1 VCFCGLPTTIK
12 IVIRQ
17 SVAMTKFLCLALLYL
32 AVQFQEANSW
42 SSTSASKSLCKRSV
56 APLRSTTILSGLAGA
71 LPEDAAATTTETVAP
86 VETSTKMTTKEQLR
100 QQALKEGGLFTFN
113 TKYGALNP
121 YAIFYGLTSI
131 FLGIFWFAALTAIQF
146 LYFVTGGRVDKR
158 VSRILIFRTSSL
170 EECSV
175 L

>member
-1 VCFCGLPTTIK
+1 
-12 IVIRQ
+12 
-17 SVAMTKFLCLALLYL
+17 M
-32 AVQFQEANSW
+32 
-42 SSTSASKSLCKRSV
+42 

-121 YAIFYGLTSI
+121 YAIFYGVTSI

-158 VSRILIFRTSSL
+158 VSRILSFRTSSL

-175 L
+175 F